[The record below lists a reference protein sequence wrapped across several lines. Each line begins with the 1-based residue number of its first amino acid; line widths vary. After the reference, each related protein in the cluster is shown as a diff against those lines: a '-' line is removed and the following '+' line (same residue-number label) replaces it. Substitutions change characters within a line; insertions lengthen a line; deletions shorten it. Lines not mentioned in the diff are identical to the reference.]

1 MKTLTR
7 EQRRALHAYACV
19 EKVPA
24 GQQGEYG
31 PRVQALGSAVLRN
44 GLAAALAF
52 LEREKD
58 KAAVKQLLDDLA
70 QAGIAGLSP
79 QVRGAD
85 LPRQVRELD
94 LGSYMRAT
102 RDVLHL
108 VVWFRRAVQAT
119 FRKEGQGHV
128 AE

>member
-1 MKTLTR
+1 VRNLTR
-7 EQRRALHAYACV
+7 DQRRALHAYACV
-19 EKVPA
+19 ESVPA
-24 GQQGEYG
+24 GEQGEYG

-58 KAAVKQLLDDLA
+58 NSAAKRLLDDLA
-70 QAGIAGLSP
+70 RAGIAGIPP
-79 QVRGAD
+79 QVRGEE
-85 LPRQVRELD
+85 LPREMRKLE

-119 FRKEGQGHV
+119 FVKKERDHV